1 VLQYY
6 KHMEEMEWAASI
18 CIGPEGDMHNVSTA
32 ECAIRMAKAINH
44 YFDPLVSRRPTWT
57 QPLFARLLQVRDC
70 LNNQIM
76 CLVPKCTSA
85 GVPAGLWWRNL
96 MGETM

>member
-1 VLQYY
+1 MLQYY

-44 YFDPLVSRRPTWT
+44 YFDPLVS
-57 QPLFARLLQVRDC
+57 LDC
-70 LNNQIM
+70 IKKANLDAASF
-76 CLVPKCTSA
+76 CSATTGEGLPK
-85 GVPAGLWWRNL
+85 
-96 MGETM
+96 